1 MYKEFTESKEVEFK
15 DLMKN
20 LDNDMIFL
28 HDENT
33 GELWVIKRYINEEF
47 SIDEYETIY
56 DKFTLIK
63 SGKERFC
70 ASELEGKLKYK
81 DYCKISVWKK
91 NSTN

>member
-1 MYKEFTESKEVEFK
+1 MYKEFTQSKEIEFA

-28 HDENT
+28 HDEDT
-33 GELWVIKRYINEEF
+33 GELWVIKKYINDEF

-56 DKFTLIK
+56 DRFTLIS

-70 ASELEGKLKYK
+70 VDELQGKLKYK
-81 DYCKISVWKK
+81 DNCKITVWKK
-91 NSTN
+91 EN